1 MISLSLKRFQTLEI
15 LFEVQVLNLLT
26 TDDFEP
32 NKLFISF
39 LQIFVQCQSQLNNR
53 KDKRWEKERIL
64 EME

>member
-32 NKLFISF
+32 NKLYLFHSF
-39 LQIFVQCQSQLNNR
+39 RSLSSAKAN
-53 KDKRWEKERIL
+53 
-64 EME
+64 